1 MERFPPLPPFMV
13 YLALFCLITPPGG
26 VHDGTDE
33 GIAIEALLPN
43 MLYLLTA
50 AQCHHKIQKGG
61 LPYQT
66 VIKSYPVRTTY
77 VMMPQES
84 RIRAINELPTKIGQ
98 A

>member
-1 MERFPPLPPFMV
+1 MV
-13 YLALFCLITPPGG
+13 CLALFCLITSPGG
-26 VHDGTDE
+26 VHKCTDE
-33 GIAIEALLPN
+33 GIAIEAPLPN
-43 MLYLLTA
+43 MLTA

-61 LPYQT
+61 LSYQT

-84 RIRAINELPTKIGQ
+84 RMGAINDELPTKIGQ